1 MTAADIVN
9 TLQSGTWVGITFY
22 GGYAVSADG
31 KRATAYIVADD
42 TSIAGLGST
51 IDAAIAD
58 AKEWTSEGT
67 EVHASR
73 GEWQAA
79 GQHGAYLAPCTTALA
94 EQIKARGGCIEWGFV
109 DDVACAV
116 EEA

>member
-1 MTAADIVN
+1 MTATA
-9 TLQSGTWVGITFY
+9 T
-22 GGYAVSADG
+22 
-31 KRATAYIVADD
+31 ATAYIVADD

-73 GEWQAA
+73 SEWQAA

-109 DDVACAV
+109 DDVACTV
-116 EEA
+116 EEEA